1 MSKAELEKEL
11 KSVKVP
17 KLKVNMLVQS
27 RDEDGE
33 RWLLVTDFTES
44 DRSPIGYRVSLEERD
59 GTNLIVVQDYGCTA
73 LFTIRAIY
81 GHKYPCS
88 ETEEYCPLRHAE
100 LENILS
106 GKDRKTHLIWQ
117 RPAKKLTHYE
127 LETIL
132 GAAVEVVD

>member
-1 MSKAELEKEL
+1 MSKADLEKEL

-17 KLKVNMLVQS
+17 ELKVNMLVQS
-27 RDEDGE
+27 RDKDGE
-33 RWLLVTDFTES
+33 RWLMVTDFTES

-59 GTNLIVVQDYGCTA
+59 GDNLIVVQDYGCMA
-73 LFTIRAIY
+73 LCTIRAIY
-81 GHKYPCS
+81 GRQYPCS
-88 ETEEYCPLRHAE
+88 ATEEYCPFRHTE

-132 GAAVEVVD
+132 GTAIEVVD